1 MPTDATISTA
11 DAPAI
16 GGESCSAPLPP
27 EPSECPPPLLWAD
40 VLARVEQGVRETRF
54 DRAGR
59 VVTVRSFGEG
69 RPLYVLPGGLGDW
82 RLFSLTMWLLRDE
95 FRMVVVDP
103 PEEAAADL
111 FAAADR
117 LGDASFSLFA
127 TSLGALPALQAM
139 LERPSRIERAIL
151 HAADC
156 RLRLS
161 TTERLL
167 AFAGRMTRRPLE
179 SLPFFNRIQLHN
191 HRRWFPPFDASRWE
205 FFLANVG
212 RTPVRSLCRRLGALR
227 AADFTRRL
235 REIATP
241 ILLLRCEGEG
251 TACADRVEQL
261 RAALTD
267 AGARFL
273 PHCGHYPFLT
283 HPHVLAKAVREF
295 VVDPFS
301 RDSKSSERSA
311 SPSRQT
317 DAALL
322 SAKPSSRG

>member
-1 MPTDATISTA
+1 MRRRSRFIPVFHAMPTDATISTA

-27 EPSECPPPLLWAD
+27 GSSECPPQLMWAD
-40 VLARVEQGVRETRF
+40 VLARVEQGVRETRIG
-54 DRAGR
+54 RAGG

-103 PEEAAADL
+103 PEWSARQRLSPEEAAADL

-151 HAADC
+151 HAADS

-161 TTERLL
+161 AAERMLTSL
-167 AFAGRMTRRPLE
+167 GRFTRRPLAAV
-179 SLPFFNRIQLHN
+179 PFFNRIQLHN

-212 RTPVRSLCRRLGALR
+212 RTPARGLCRRLGALR

-251 TACADRVEQL
+251 AASTDRVEQL
-261 RAALTD
+261 RAALPD
-267 AGARFL
+267 AGVRFL

-301 RDSKSSERSA
+301 RDTK
-311 SPSRQT
+311 
-317 DAALL
+317 
-322 SAKPSSRG
+322 